1 MVCDIMIPDDE
12 RLKEIVLRKDADYM
26 EAFNQISDENVLKE
40 LALVDDEQISVNAVN
55 SISNQEIL
63 ADIVLSDAHPVI
75 KLYAL
80 KNIKDDDYFEEI
92 SELVEDDFVRENIDD
107 VRFERGFG
115 KIHVMGLG

>member
-1 MVCDIMIPDDE
+1 MADVE
-12 RLKEIVLRKDADYM
+12 RLKEIVLRRDTDYM

-40 LALVDDEQISVNAVN
+40 LALSDDEQISVKAVN
-55 SISNQEIL
+55 SIPNQEVL
-63 ADIVLSDAHPVI
+63 AEIALGDAHPVI

-92 SELVEDDFVRENIDD
+92 SGLVDDDFVRENIDD

-115 KIHVMGLG
+115 KIQVMGLS